1 MRRMPE
7 TYEAGGNTDRTGYE
21 MPSDVLR
28 QVLFVLRSGKSESL
42 RDGTRQFEI
51 KARSVHR
58 FQEKGDSP

>member
-1 MRRMPE
+1 MRRISE
-7 TYEAGGNTDRTGYE
+7 TYEAGGNTGYE

-51 KARSVHR
+51 KARSVHM